1 MLDKIIERD
10 AISAIDQPVT
20 YDEAA
25 ADREYHNGEAV
36 IGVSINGESRAYST
50 AYMEAHE
57 IVNDVVGGQRIV
69 VSWSPL
75 SYSAAVYGREVEGR
89 ELTFG
94 SSGELAMNT
103 PVWYDRQTGSRWTQV
118 TGEAIDGELQ
128 GKQLI
133 AVPAQVTKW
142 ADWKARHPETTALE
156 KGSRTLFSSYTPYYR
171 SGDAGVT
178 QRVQEDGRLK
188 PQDLVLGVVAGD
200 SARAYSYASLRKEP
214 VVNDDLDGQPALVVF
229 DAANALGVAYS
240 RRLDDG
246 RVLSFKQSEGTTLVD
261 TETGSTWSGVDGP
274 RNGRQARRHATAPI
288 QKHVDVLVC
297 LEGLVPGRGAEAVA
311 ALATKQAPD
320 LKDQGLVVRHPPAQA
335 ARRWAGPANSL
346 RTLCALTGS
355 SSPASRR
362 FHASTSHTS
371 GAASRT

>member
-1 MLDKIIERD
+1 MKRVCAGLLAAGCLALLAACAPGSVPKPPPAPAPTWVPSPTPRVYMLDKIIERD

-156 KGSRTLFSSYTPYYR
+156 KGSRTLFSSYTSYYR

-200 SARAYSYASLRKEP
+200 SARRLLVR
-214 VVNDDLDGQPALVVF
+214 QPAQ
-229 DAANALGVAYS
+229 G
-240 RRLDDG
+240 
-246 RVLSFKQSEGTTLVD
+246 
-261 TETGSTWSGVDGP
+261 
-274 RNGRQARRHATAPI
+274 ARR
-288 QKHVDVLVC
+288 Q
-297 LEGLVPGRGAEAVA
+297 
-311 ALATKQAPD
+311 
-320 LKDQGLVVRHPPAQA
+320 
-335 ARRWAGPANSL
+335 
-346 RTLCALTGS
+346 
-355 SSPASRR
+355 
-362 FHASTSHTS
+362 
-371 GAASRT
+371 